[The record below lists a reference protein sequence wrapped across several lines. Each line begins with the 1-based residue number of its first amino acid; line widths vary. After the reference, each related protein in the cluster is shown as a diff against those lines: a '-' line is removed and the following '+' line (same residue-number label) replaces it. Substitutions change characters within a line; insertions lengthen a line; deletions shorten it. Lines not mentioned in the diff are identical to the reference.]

1 MLEDKQ
7 ARAVIEIALMAAFA
21 DGLNDDRERDQ
32 LKQVADAIGAGA
44 NVDFPAIYRE
54 VLLGKRDPAVPAAA
68 LGTPEARQLAYEM
81 AVGVCDADGKRN
93 DKETAF
99 LASLAGTLGI
109 QSQQARTIAAHAD
122 EIAGAAEAPASATA
136 GGAVQPPA
144 PSSGTSASGSAQV
157 DHDQTILNHAIT
169 AAALE
174 LLPDSLANLAVI
186 PVQLKLVHRIGQS
199 YGYPMNTSNAKDFLA
214 VLGVGLASQYVE
226 GFARKLLGGVLGG
239 LGGGL
244 GRAAGRQAAS
254 SGLAFATTYAI
265 GKVANEYYAGG
276 RTLDQ
281 ARLKGTFTR
290 MVEDAKQLAGNYT
303 EQIQARA
310 KTIDTKQLGAL
321 VRGT

>member
-21 DGLNDDRERDQ
+21 DGLNDDRERAQ
-32 LKQVADAIGAGA
+32 LKQVAEAIGAGHE
-44 NVDFPAIYRE
+44 VDFPAIYRE
-54 VLLGKRDPAVPAAA
+54 VLLGKRDPALPAAA

-93 DKETAF
+93 DEETAF
-99 LASLAGTLGI
+99 LLTLARHLGI
-109 QSQQARTIAAHAD
+109 GAEQAETIAARAD
-122 EIAGAAEAPASATA
+122 DIAVAADAPARAASD
-136 GGAVQPPA
+136 GAVQPASPGPA
-144 PSSGTSASGSAQV
+144 ARSAGVATA

-186 PVQLKLVHRIGQS
+186 PVQLKLVHGIGQS

-290 MVEDAKQLAGNYT
+290 IVEDAKQLAGNYT

-310 KTIDTKQLGAL
+310 KTIDTKQLAAL
-321 VRGT
+321 VRST

>member
-1 MLEDKQ
+1 MLDDKQ
-7 ARAVIEIALMAAFA
+7 TRAVLEIALMAAFA
-21 DGLNDDRERDQ
+21 DGLNDDRERAQ

-44 NVDFPAIYRE
+44 GVDFPAIYRE
-54 VLLGKRDPAVPAAA
+54 VLLGRRDPAVPAAA

-81 AVGVCDADGKRN
+81 AVGVCDADGQRN
-93 DKETAF
+93 DKESAF
-99 LASLAGTLGI
+99 LEALARTLGI
-109 QSQQARTIAAHAD
+109 QGEHAGAIAAHAD
-122 EIAGAAEAPASATA
+122 DIVTASEAAPAGAAVQPVPSAPSATA
-136 GGAVQPPA
+136 PA
-144 PSSGTSASGSAQV
+144 GSARAAEL
-157 DHDQTILNHAIT
+157 DQTIVNHAIT

-186 PVQLKLVHRIGQS
+186 PVQLKLVHRIGQT
-199 YGYPMNTSNAKDFLA
+199 YGYPMNTANAKDFLA

-239 LGGGL
+239 LGGSL

-281 ARLKGTFTR
+281 DRLKGTFTR
-290 MVEDAKQLAGNYT
+290 MLEDAKQVAGNYT

-310 KTIDTKQLGAL
+310 KTIDTKQLSSL
-321 VRGT
+321 VRGV

>member
-1 MLEDKQ
+1 MLDDKET
-7 ARAVIEIALMAAFA
+7 RAVLEIALMAAFA
-21 DGLNDDRERDQ
+21 DGLNGDRERAQ
-32 LKQVADAIGAGA
+32 LKQVADAVGAGA
-44 NVDFPAIYRE
+44 EVDFPAIYRE

-68 LGTPEARQLAYEM
+68 LATPEARQLAYEM
-81 AVGVCDADGKRN
+81 AVGVCDADGRRN
-93 DKETAF
+93 DQERAF
-99 LASLAGTLGI
+99 LEALARTLGMR
-109 QSQQARTIAAHAD
+109 SEQADAIAVHAD
-122 EIAGAAEAPASATA
+122 DIVTAAEASTA
-136 GGAVQPPA
+136 GATQSVPAAAAASVGGAKA
-144 PSSGTSASGSAQV
+144 AEL
-157 DHDQTILNHAIT
+157 DRTIVNHAIT

-186 PVQLKLVHRIGQS
+186 PVQLKLVHRIGQT
-199 YGYPMNTSNAKDFLA
+199 YGYPMNTANAKDFLA

-239 LGGGL
+239 LGGSL

-281 ARLKGTFTR
+281 ERLKGTFTR
-290 MVEDAKQLAGNYT
+290 IVEDAKQLAGNYT

-310 KTIDTKQLGAL
+310 RTIDTRQLGAL
-321 VRGT
+321 VRQT

>member
-1 MLEDKQ
+1 MLDDKQ
-7 ARAVIEIALMAAFA
+7 TRAVLEIALMAAFA
-21 DGLNDDRERDQ
+21 DGLNEDRERAQ
-32 LKQVADAIGAGA
+32 LKQVAEAIGAGA
-44 NVDFPAIYRE
+44 DVDFPAIYRE

-68 LGTPEARQLAYEM
+68 LVTPEARQLAYEM

-93 DKETAF
+93 DRETAF
-99 LASLAGTLGI
+99 LESLARTLGL
-109 QSQQARTIAAHAD
+109 QGEHAGAIAEHAD
-122 EIAGAAEAPASATA
+122 DIATAADVPAGGPVQPVPSAAPAAVPVGGAKAAEL
-136 GGAVQPPA
+136 
-144 PSSGTSASGSAQV
+144 
-157 DHDQTILNHAIT
+157 DQTIVNHAIT

-186 PVQLKLVHRIGQS
+186 PVQLKLVHRIGQT

-281 ARLKGTFTR
+281 ERLKGTFTR
-290 MVEDAKQLAGNYT
+290 MVEDAKQLAGHYS

-310 KTIDTKQLGAL
+310 KTIDTKQLGAF
-321 VRGT
+321 VRGV